1 MSVLV
6 ASRLLVFPDKVRYS
20 SPYLLFL
27 LTLSVY
33 PVPWSVVISS
43 QQLGERLADAR
54 KRARLTQAE
63 VSERLGV
70 ARTTLVAIEK
80 GERRPSHSEL
90 VRLGEILATSVHD
103 LQRETFLRAE
113 ISPRFRSGGAVAD
126 AVEQLRTLGV
136 RYAEL
141 ERLHDVHRVPARLAA
156 LGTYLTVATA
166 QLGDRLAA
174 EDAARTVR
182 GVLGLGDEPALH
194 LDDRLEVEAGLRIF
208 RLELSAN
215 IAAIL
220 VWIDGV
226 GPCVALNAA
235 HGPERARWS
244 LAHELGHLLRDPE
257 AGDVIDEST
266 SMKRADEIFP
276 ERFAIE
282 FLLPAAGVQKRF
294 ADKCRAGRF
303 TLVDLFALARFF
315 EVSFRAMTLRLEEL
329 RLLPQ
334 GAYQNLI
341 AHRISP
347 GHVAYH
353 EARARPPG
361 QPRKLPERYVE
372 LAVAAYDQELLSEG
386 ELAAYLETDIADARR
401 IHQEH
406 QRIDLDDGAQLPVDL
421 AIGDLR
427 TA

>member
-1 MSVLV
+1 MV
-6 ASRLLVFPDKVRYS
+6 
-20 SPYLLFL
+20 
-27 LTLSVY
+27 
-33 PVPWSVVISS
+33 SS

-63 VSERLGV
+63 VADRLGV

-80 GERRPSHSEL
+80 GERRPSHTEL
-90 VRLGEILATSVHD
+90 VRLGEILATSIHD
-103 LQRETFLRAE
+103 LLRETLVRAE
-113 ISPRFRSGGAVAD
+113 ISPRFRSDGAVAD
-126 AVEQLRTLGV
+126 AVERLRVLAA

-141 ERLHDVHRVPARLAA
+141 ERLHGLRRVPSRLEALRTYRTEPGAA
-156 LGTYLTVATA
+156 ELDD
-166 QLGDRLAA
+166 QLIA

-182 GVLGLGDEPALH
+182 GMLGLGDEPALH
-194 LDDRLEVEAGLRIF
+194 LDERLEAEAGLRIF
-208 RLELSAN
+208 RLELASH

-226 GPCVALNAA
+226 GPCVAINAA
-235 HGPERARWS
+235 HAPERARWS

-257 AGDVIDEST
+257 AGDILVENA

-276 ERFAIE
+276 ERFATE

-294 ADKCRAGRF
+294 ADKCRSGRF
-303 TLVDLFALARFF
+303 TLVDLFALARGF

-334 GAYQNLI
+334 GTYHNLLR
-341 AHRISP
+341 HRIGP
-347 GHVAYH
+347 GHAAYH
-353 EARARPPG
+353 ESRARPLAP
-361 QPRKLPERYVE
+361 PRKLPERYVA
-372 LAVAAYDQELLSEG
+372 LAVAAHDQELLSEG

-401 IHQEH
+401 IYHEH

-421 AIGDLR
+421 AVSDLR

>member
-1 MSVLV
+1 M
-6 ASRLLVFPDKVRYS
+6 
-20 SPYLLFL
+20 
-27 LTLSVY
+27 
-33 PVPWSVVISS
+33 ISS

-63 VSERLGV
+63 VADRLGV

-80 GERRPSHSEL
+80 GERRPSHAEL
-90 VRLGEILATSVHD
+90 VRLGEILATSIHD
-103 LQRETFLRAE
+103 LLRETFVRAE
-113 ISPRFRSGGAVAD
+113 ISPRFRSDGAVAD
-126 AVEQLRTLGV
+126 AVECLRTLGA

-141 ERLHDVHRVPARLAA
+141 ERLHGLRRVPARLEA
-156 LGTYLTVATA
+156 LRTYRAETGAV
-166 QLGDRLAA
+166 QLDDRLAA

-182 GVLGLGDEPALH
+182 GMLGVGDEPALH
-194 LDDRLEVEAGLRIF
+194 LDERLEAEAGLRIF
-208 RLELSAN
+208 HLDRLPSN

-220 VWIDGV
+220 VWIDDV
-226 GPCVALNAA
+226 GACVALNAA
-235 HGPERARWS
+235 HTPERVRWS

-257 AGDVIDEST
+257 AGDVLDQNT
-266 SMKRADEIFP
+266 SMQRTDEIFP
-276 ERFAIE
+276 ERFATE

-303 TLVDLFALARFF
+303 TLVDLFALARVF

-334 GAYQNLI
+334 GAYQNLLRR
-341 AHRISP
+341 RISP

-353 EARARPPG
+353 EARARAPAP
-361 QPRKLPERYVE
+361 PRKLPERYVA

-386 ELAAYLETDIADARR
+386 ELAAYLDTDIADARR
-401 IHQEH
+401 IYHEH
-406 QRIDLDDGAQLPVDL
+406 QRIDLDDGAQLPVNL
-421 AIGDLR
+421 ADGDLR